1 MRLSNMLLL
10 LPSKWMWIRA
20 FRRTLAPRARTRRTM
35 IALGIRRSATW
46 TRLWPSG
53 PMTISNIKQLLL
65 QKSTSYSINMKA
77 GQRSRS
83 TCSRRSIRR
92 PMKKNQTPYKS
103 YKNQKISRCS
113 RRLLKISTITQRY
126 WNNPRGAQSK
136 LRSQTALM
144 NLLWTFQGSNL
155 IWMRLNRN
163 KIKQSCKTHKMQIIP
178 INWCW
183 ITSNWRMTGPN
194 RPWTSSMKMLKLP
207 TGCRSQ
213 ECHQIKHNI
222 DQFTTSHSTMVEAPI
237 PFNLR
242 ALWLHQN
249 TKKTFE
255 VRVPPILLWCW
266 FLKLNWP
273 TTTVEPRRCRRIKHN
288 KQLKCSQERSK
299 ASMWRSRQA
308 ILFISI
314 LGQVVREVEL
324 NLINQSRIR
333 RSIRAS
339 MKCMKRAC
347 IHNYYNNNMLKP
359 LRFRSAFLLSHAEKE
374 PVSMCALTQRQLIA
388 QRLQN
393 SQIVVKMTLV
403 LQENSIDSWTSCQLR
418 KLLRSTSQARIH
430 CR

>member
-1 MRLSNMLLL
+1 MRLSNILLL
-10 LPSKWMWIRA
+10 LPSKCMWIRA

-35 IALGIRRSATW
+35 IALDIRRSATW

-53 PMTISNIKQLLL
+53 PTTISNIKQLLL

-92 PMKKNQTPYKS
+92 SMKKNQTPYKS
-103 YKNQKISRCS
+103 YKNQKISRCW
-113 RRLLKISTITQRY
+113 RRPLKISTIAQQY
-126 WNNPRGAQSK
+126 WNNQRRAISSMFNQSK
-136 LRSQTALM
+136 LRSQTVLM
-144 NLLWTFQGSNL
+144 NQLWTSQGSLCLYNL

-163 KIKQSCKTHKMQIIP
+163 KTKQSCKTHKMQIIP

-194 RPWTSSMKMLKLP
+194 RPWASSMKMLKLP
-207 TGCRSQ
+207 SGCRSQ
-213 ECHQIKHNI
+213 KCHQIKHNI

-255 VRVPPILLWCW
+255 VHMPPLTATITILPWCW

-273 TTTVEPRRCRRIKHN
+273 TTTVEPRHCRRIKHN

-299 ASMWRSRQA
+299 ASMWRSRQVMLLMM
-308 ILFISI
+308 LFILI
-314 LGQVVREVEL
+314 LGQMVRKL
-324 NLINQSRIR
+324 KPNSINQFRIR

-347 IHNYYNNNMLKP
+347 IHNY
-359 LRFRSAFLLSHAEKE
+359 
-374 PVSMCALTQRQLIA
+374 
-388 QRLQN
+388 
-393 SQIVVKMTLV
+393 
-403 LQENSIDSWTSCQLR
+403 
-418 KLLRSTSQARIH
+418 
-430 CR
+430 